1 MENMAEHIENEQPE
15 KKRSKLKW
23 FSLGVLILIAVLGLA
38 ESYHVLKPLPEGI
51 PYEGG
56 PRPASEV
63 RFLSDATFV
72 DSSGT
77 RFVRQEIFD
86 EVLRMIS
93 GADRLLVMDMFL
105 FNGFQGP
112 RPETTRALSKEIVKA
127 LLARKSEVPHLR
139 AVLITDPINTVYGG
153 IRAKHLE
160 ALRAGGIEV
169 VETKLSPLRDSNPL
183 YSALWRPFFWP
194 LGNTDEGGRF
204 KNPFGKGKVTLRSWL
219 RMLNFKANH
228 RKVILADSP
237 TAPGG
242 WAGLVTSG
250 NPHDAS
256 SAHGNIAVW
265 FTGPAVVDLLR
276 SELAVYSYSSGRTIE
291 IPVKPSVPG
300 TAEARISV
308 LTESRIKVA
317 LLDSIKKAGKGDRLM
332 VSVFYLSDRD
342 VVQALKEAAAAG
354 ADVRVLLDPNFDAFG
369 FRKNG
374 IPNRQTGGELN
385 AIGVPVRWCDTNG
398 EQCHAK
404 MLLAD
409 YRDDNS
415 RLVAGSANF
424 TRRNLE
430 DLNLETDVLVAGPS
444 TARVFTGARRY
455 FELVWNNRPGE
466 TYSASYD
473 KYAEDSIRKDY
484 MYRFMEFTGLCT
496 F

>member
-1 MENMAEHIENEQPE
+1 MPPE
-15 KKRSKLKW
+15 KRHAKLRW
-23 FSLGVLILIAVLGLA
+23 FSLGVLILIVVLGLA
-38 ESYHVLKPLPEGI
+38 ESYHVFKALPEGI
-51 PYEGG
+51 PYEGS
-56 PRPASEV
+56 PRPASQV
-63 RFLSDATFV
+63 RFLSDTTFV
-72 DSSGT
+72 DNSGT
-77 RFVRQEIFD
+77 RYVRQEIFD
-86 EVLRMIS
+86 EVLRMIK

-112 RPETTRALSKEIVKA
+112 RPERTRALSSEIVSA

-153 IRAKHLE
+153 MRARHLE
-160 ALRAGGIEV
+160 SLRAGGIEV
-169 VETKLSPLRDSNPL
+169 VETKLSPLRDSNPV

-204 KNPFGKGKVTLRSWL
+204 DNPFGKGKVTLRSWL
-219 RMLNFKANH
+219 TMLNFKANH

-242 WAGLVTSG
+242 WAALVTSG

-265 FTGPAVVDLLR
+265 FTGPAVGDLLR
-276 SELAVYSYSSGRTIE
+276 SELAVYDYSSGRTIE
-291 IPVKPSVPG
+291 VPVKASSPG
-300 TAEARISV
+300 PTEARISV

-317 LLDSIKKAGKGDRLM
+317 LIDSITKAGKGDSLM

-342 VVQALKEAAAAG
+342 VVWALREAAADG
-354 ADVRVLLDPNFDAFG
+354 VDVRVLLDPNFDAFG

-374 IPNRQTGGELN
+374 IPNRQTGAELN
-385 AIGVPVRWCDTNG
+385 ASGVSVRWCDTHG

-409 YRDDNS
+409 YGDGTS
-415 RLVAGSANF
+415 RLLAGSANF

-430 DLNLETDVLVAGPS
+430 DLNLETDVLVTGLS
-444 TARVFTGARRY
+444 TAEVFTGARRY
-455 FELVWNNRPGE
+455 MELVWNNRPGE
-466 TYSASYD
+466 IYSASYD
-473 KYAEDSIRKDY
+473 KFAEDSISKDY
-484 MYRFMEFTGLCT
+484 LYRFMEFTGLCT